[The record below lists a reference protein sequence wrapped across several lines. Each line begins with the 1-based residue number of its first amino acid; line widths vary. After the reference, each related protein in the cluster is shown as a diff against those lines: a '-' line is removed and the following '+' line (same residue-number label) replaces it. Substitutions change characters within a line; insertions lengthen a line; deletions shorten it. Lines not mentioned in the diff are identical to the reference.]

1 MRKKAKSGFSG
12 SVVACDL
19 KVDLCNQLNELLKK
33 SRS

>member
-1 MRKKAKSGFSG
+1 MDFSG
-12 SVVACDL
+12 SVAACDL